1 MNKAAAISS
10 PDVGAVPALA
20 APAPPA
26 PDPLRRNR
34 GFMLFWTGQS
44 ISLLGDQV
52 SLLALP
58 LIAVAL
64 LHASAFQVSALTAA
78 TWLPAVLGA
87 AAGTWIDR
95 RQNKRAIMLS
105 ADLGRALMMLSIP
118 AAALLGHVTLVQ
130 LYLVGLLT
138 GAISMLFNTT
148 YYAFFARLVPQESY
162 IAANSRLSTSQSAAC
177 VAGPAV
183 GGFLVQALTAP
194 VAVLVDAV
202 SFLASAA
209 LIWRIRLP
217 AKGTGPGITEA
228 DAGKPDP
235 AAPSFR
241 RELRQGWDFV
251 IHDPIMRASL
261 AGTATINFFTF
272 LTGTSLIVLF
282 ATRAL
287 SLPAAIIGVVF
298 GAGATGSLLGALL
311 AGRAA
316 AWLGVGRTV
325 ATAAVLFPAPFAL
338 IAAAGGPTGLRAG
351 VLAAAEFLAGVGVML
366 FDVNQ
371 NAILTA
377 AVPDGM
383 RARVTGLYSSVNYGV
398 RPAAALTGGLLA
410 AHVGLRATFLAV
422 AVGGSLSLVWFL
434 VSPIPRIKTMDDVRS
449 AGDLDG
455 SAPPRSGPE

>member
-1 MNKAAAISS
+1 MSETSEINASEVAAI
-10 PDVGAVPALA
+10 PAVPA
-20 APAPPA
+20 PA
-26 PDPLRRNR
+26 PLRRNR

-64 LHASAFQVSALTAA
+64 LHASTFQVSALTAA
-78 TWLPAVLGA
+78 TWCPAILGA

-95 RQNKRAIMLS
+95 RPNKRAIMLS
-105 ADLGRALMMLSIP
+105 ADLGRALILLTIP
-118 AAALLGHVTLVQ
+118 VAALLGQVTLVQ
-130 LYLVGLLT
+130 LYLVALLT

-148 YYAFFARLVPQESY
+148 YYAFFARLVPRESY
-162 IAANSRLSTSQSAAC
+162 IAANSRLSTSQSAAY
-177 VAGPAV
+177 VAGPPL
-183 GGFLVQALTAP
+183 GGVLVQTLTAP
-194 VAVLVDAV
+194 VAVLVDAA

-217 AKGTGPGITEA
+217 AKETKPEISEA
-228 DAGKPDP
+228 DAEERDP
-235 AAPSFR
+235 AAPSVR
-241 RELRQGWDFV
+241 RELKQGWHFV

-261 AGTATINFFTF
+261 AGTTTINFFTF

-287 SLPAAIIGVVF
+287 GLSAAIIGAAL
-298 GAGATGSLLGALL
+298 GAGAIGSLLGALL

-351 VLAAAEFLAGVGVML
+351 VLGAAEFLAGVGVML

-383 RARVTGLYSSVNYGV
+383 RARVTGLYSSINYGV
-398 RPAAALTGGLLA
+398 RPVAALVGGLLA
-410 AHVGLRATFLAV
+410 THVGLRATFLAV

-434 VSPIPRIKTMDDVRS
+434 VSPIPRINTIDDVR
-449 AGDLDG
+449 
-455 SAPPRSGPE
+455 RSDDAD